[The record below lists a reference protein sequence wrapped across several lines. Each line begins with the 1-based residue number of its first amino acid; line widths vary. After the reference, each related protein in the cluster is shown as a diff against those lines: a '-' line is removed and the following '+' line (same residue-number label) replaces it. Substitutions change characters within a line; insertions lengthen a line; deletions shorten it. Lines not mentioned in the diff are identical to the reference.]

1 MDRLNKVS
9 NKRFV
14 LASQSPRRQAMF
26 DSLNL
31 NHIIRPMDVDESF
44 EDSLKAEE
52 IPLYLAKKKAE
63 PQVSLLEAN
72 DILVTADTVVWINGH
87 VLNKPADLSEA
98 KRMLSE
104 ISNATHHVYT
114 AVCLTTTEKQHL
126 FYDGTEVHFHPLSEH
141 EIDHYLSKYHPLDK
155 AGAYGIQEFIGY
167 IGIKKVVGDFYN
179 VVGFPVQRFW
189 RELNH
194 IL

>member
-63 PQVSLLEAN
+63 PQVSLLETN

-114 AVCLTTTEKQHL
+114 
-126 FYDGTEVHFHPLSEH
+126 LSL
-141 EIDHYLSKYHPLDK
+141 I
-155 AGAYGIQEFIGY
+155 
-167 IGIKKVVGDFYN
+167 
-179 VVGFPVQRFW
+179 
-189 RELNH
+189 H
-194 IL
+194 I

>member
-1 MDRLNKVS
+1 SANHYLHGQNQTSIHPLRQSQQRIDHISNHRFICHKTLDRKSLQSLMNRLNRVS

-26 DSLNL
+26 DSLDL

-44 EDSLKAEE
+44 EDSLKAEQ

-63 PQVSLLEAN
+63 PQVSMLEAN

-87 VLNKPADLSEA
+87 VLNKPTDLSEA

-104 ISNATHHVYT
+104 ISDDTHHVYT
-114 AVCLTTTEKQHL
+114 AVCLTT
-126 FYDGTEVHFHPLSEH
+126 
-141 EIDHYLSKYHPLDK
+141 
-155 AGAYGIQEFIGY
+155 
-167 IGIKKVVGDFYN
+167 IK
-179 VVGFPVQRFW
+179 
-189 RELNH
+189 
-194 IL
+194 